1 MRIPDQNK
9 TSQKGNW
16 AEKMQHS
23 SWIPK
28 MPHLHHLD
36 DDFFL
41 KVQNLYHFY
50 LVSDTKQGN

>member
-16 AEKMQHS
+16 GEKMQHS

-28 MPHLHHLD
+28 LPHLHHLD
-36 DDFFL
+36 DDFF
-41 KVQNLYHFY
+41 
-50 LVSDTKQGN
+50 